1 MPGASSRA
9 WHALIR
15 THHITSRK
23 KVAKLRQ
30 AASAEDVY
38 ALIRYGGAP
47 GIMYVQGRKGN
58 VDSWVAAVQVCPSVS
73 TYLTFFLCNLVAD
86 SPYRNKYGGNAYKK
100 EFCPYNS
107 AFDIKTFSSLYG
119 RWKYRLR
126 ATSLMCPLL
135 RRD

>member
-1 MPGASSRA
+1 MYLPVDISIDLRGTTNQQNLLHAVLEPPRARRNIVAASGRMPGASSRA

-58 VDSWVAAVQVCPSVS
+58 VDSWVAAVQVCQSVS
-73 TYLTFFLCNLVAD
+73 TYSLSFFLCNLVID
-86 SPYRNKYGGNAYKK
+86 SPYRN
-100 EFCPYNS
+100 
-107 AFDIKTFSSLYG
+107 
-119 RWKYRLR
+119 
-126 ATSLMCPLL
+126 
-135 RRD
+135 